1 MSPLLGEAAS
11 SGGGF
16 FEALGLVREQDLGF
30 EREPRSEREPSLVK
44 DIWPT
49 DMNPF
54 GTSLRR

>member
-16 FEALGLVREQDLGF
+16 FEALKLVRELDLGF
-30 EREPRSEREPSLVK
+30 EREPSLVK

-49 DMNPF
+49 ELNPF